1 MSPGHIDYLEA
12 FLEETREHIETL
24 TQSLL
29 ELDNAVERGGDID
42 IALNS
47 AFRSA
52 HTIKG
57 MAASMGFHRMERICH
72 ALEEILDAVREREID
87 LTTDVT
93 DVLLECSSF
102 IETLISE
109 IERDGSDE
117 SADISS
123 ALNELNAIK
132 ESLRKG
138 EAGGVGEREREKVS
152 ADAFTDTSSGAFTN
166 ASTETSTDTSSGAS
180 AGAES
185 AVSDEEDIKDE
196 SVKEREKKEDKKK
209 DEKGEEEKGEVEGKI
224 YNITV
229 FLSEDCAYK
238 GVRGYLVL
246 KNLSE
251 IGKII
256 ETEPSIDD
264 IENERF
270 DNSFTV
276 TLSTSL
282 GEHEIRRSVH
292 AVSDVEDV
300 RINSDVRGR
309 SSDAAEKKRAAV
321 VGAGAGVGGDIAR
334 SVRISTEKLDIIMN
348 LVGELVIGRSRLM
361 EIWKNR
367 NMDELPSALAY
378 IERTIS
384 DLQYEVTQIRMI
396 PVAHIFNRFPKLVR
410 DICRSQRKKAD
421 LIVEG
426 SDIEIDRTILEGI
439 VDPLVHLLRNA
450 VDHGIETPEE
460 RLSAGK
466 PERGRIRLA
475 AHREHGFVFITV
487 EDDGRGIDVEKLKR
501 KAVEKGLI
509 PENAKMRDEDALKL
523 IFMPGFSTSDRVTEI
538 SGRGV
543 GMDVVKTRVESLGG
557 SVEVYSEKGKGTSV
571 VLKLPLTSAIIQAL
585 LIRVASHTYAIPLSN
600 IGEIVSI
607 DAADIKKM
615 GDEHVYVFKL
625 RGSILPVIFLHDV
638 IRTTH
643 HTSYASSASSS
654 QAAQT
659 SSCADVSGESVR
671 QRHHGERLVVVVIER
686 GGSERVGIIVDEV
699 IEQQEIVVKAQG
711 ELLRD
716 VRGLSGFTI
725 LGNGEV
731 VPILDVCSLF

>member
-1 MSPGHIDYLEA
+1 MSPAGHIDYLEA

-138 EAGGVGEREREKVS
+138 EAGGVGEREKVS
-152 ADAFTDTSSGAFTN
+152 ADASADTFAGA
-166 ASTETSTDTSSGAS
+166 SSGAS

-185 AVSDEEDIKDE
+185 AVSDEENVKDE
-196 SVKEREKKEDKKK
+196 SVREREEKEDKKK

-256 ETEPSIDD
+256 ETNPSIDD

-300 RINSDVRGR
+300 RINSDVREG

-523 IFMPGFSTSDRVTEI
+523 IFIPGFSTSDRVTEI

-643 HTSYASSASSS
+643 HTSYASSSASSS
-654 QAAQT
+654 QASET

>member
-1 MSPGHIDYLEA
+1 MSPAGHIDYLEA
-12 FLEETREHIETL
+12 FLEETREHVETL

-138 EAGGVGEREREKVS
+138 EAGGVGEREKVS
-152 ADAFTDTSSGAFTN
+152 ADASADTFAGASSG
-166 ASTETSTDTSSGAS
+166 TSAD
-180 AGAES
+180 AES
-185 AVSDEEDIKDE
+185 AVSDEENVKDE
-196 SVKEREKKEDKKK
+196 SVREGEKKEDKKK

-256 ETEPSIDD
+256 ETKPSIDD

-300 RINSDVRGR
+300 RINSDVREG

-523 IFMPGFSTSDRVTEI
+523 IFIPGFSTSDRVTEI

-654 QAAQT
+654 ASASQASQT